1 MRRNVYNSPN
11 IPNGN
16 QDPNSNDGTGG
27 LPTSP
32 NGDGTGGLPE
42 SWQQGS
48 PSPSD
53 NPPPRLTA
61 QQMREQQR
69 IEYQIREDR
78 RRPLEASN
86 GQAGGTEQRWG
97 NGAGAFARVVR
108 PRFDLSLN
116 PEPRDE
122 MPVDQ
127 DTQPIGNQNDMGQ
140 EDARSRNVNDQENLN
155 ELAMNQTTTQTEVR
169 SIFQEQMQIHNQAMQ
184 QHQQEMQ
191 QHHRAMQQ
199 HQQAMQD
206 TNQQTQ
212 RVLDE
217 TREIL
222 HQIQEQAN
230 RSSTPIDHIN
240 LQGAPSTPPNQI
252 VPIRLTHEQIQQNQ
266 QINRNAENMGMIPRG
281 PKEDQSGNEEGRG
294 GGKGR

>member
-1 MRRNVYNSPN
+1 MRRTVYNSPN
-11 IPNGN
+11 SPDN
-16 QDPNSNDGTGG
+16 QDSNQNDGTGG
-27 LPTSP
+27 LP
-32 NGDGTGGLPE
+32 GG
-42 SWQQGS
+42 WQLRS
-48 PSPSD
+48 PSERH
-53 NPPPRLTA
+53 NLPPELTREE
-61 QQMREQQR
+61 MREQQR
-69 IEYQIREDR
+69 IENQIREYR
-78 RRPLEASN
+78 RRRLEPSN

-97 NGAGAFARVVR
+97 NGAGAFPRVVR

-140 EDARSRNVNDQENLN
+140 EDARSNNVQDQRSFN
-155 ELAMNQTTTQTEVR
+155 ELAMNQTNTQTEVR
-169 SIFQEQMQIHNQAMQ
+169 IIFEEQMQIHNQEMRLHQLAMQ
-184 QHQQEMQ
+184 QHQREIQRLQQE
-191 QHHRAMQQ
+191 
-199 HQQAMQD
+199 MQD
-206 TNQQTQ
+206 TNHQTQ
-212 RVLDE
+212 EVLNQ

>member
-42 SWQQGS
+42 SWQQRS

-53 NPPPRLTA
+53 NLPPRLTMEE
-61 QQMREQQR
+61 MRKQQR
-69 IEYQIREDR
+69 IENQIMEDR
-78 RRPLEASN
+78 RRPLEPSN

-97 NGAGAFARVVR
+97 NGAGAFPRVVR

-127 DTQPIGNQNDMGQ
+127 DTQPIGDQNDMRQ
-140 EDARSRNVNDQENLN
+140 DARSNNVQDQRSFN
-155 ELAMNQTTTQTEVR
+155 ELAMNQTNTQTEVR
-169 SIFQEQMQIHNQAMQ
+169 IIFEEQMQIHNQEMRLHQLAMQ
-184 QHQQEMQ
+184 QHQREIQRLQQE
-191 QHHRAMQQ
+191 
-199 HQQAMQD
+199 MQD
-206 TNQQTQ
+206 TNHQTQ
-212 RVLDE
+212 EVLNQ